1 MVNVPAI
8 DLPALAVDT
17 PVVNLS
23 GIQTETQPPIFNPP
37 PIQTE
42 LPGIDIPQIQTPE
55 ALVNVPAIEIPEPQ
69 SVEIQV
75 PTLSGPNVIEPTP
88 GEKIEENIT
97 FNVYQQPGEDVVE
110 LTDRIMGELEKR
122 SRAGYYE

>member
-1 MVNVPAI
+1 M
-8 DLPALAVDT
+8 
-17 PVVNLS
+17 
-23 GIQTETQPPIFNPP
+23 
-37 PIQTE
+37 
-42 LPGIDIPQIQTPE
+42 
-55 ALVNVPAIEIPEPQ
+55 IERNGQ
-69 SVEIQV
+69 
-75 PTLSGPNVIEPTP
+75 